1 MPSSLF
7 QLCHLSGVED
17 LVLDNGQRVHG
28 QAADFGREVGV
39 LFSHGVVGE
48 VRERRVVEDW
58 KDGGEVVWRLELLGR
73 VGMLALN
80 AVKLAGKLSCTRNY
94 LIN

>member
-1 MPSSLF
+1 
-7 QLCHLSGVED
+7 
-17 LVLDNGQRVHG
+17 
-28 QAADFGREVGV
+28 
-39 LFSHGVVGE
+39 VVGE